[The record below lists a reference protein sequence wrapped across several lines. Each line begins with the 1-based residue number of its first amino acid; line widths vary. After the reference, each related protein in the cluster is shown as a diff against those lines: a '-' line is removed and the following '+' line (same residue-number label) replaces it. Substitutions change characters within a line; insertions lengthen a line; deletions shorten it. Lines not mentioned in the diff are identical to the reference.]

1 MFARPLIFA
10 ALLIAVHVTT
20 ALAQPAPFA
29 CPKPGTVE
37 ERGVSTLKYTGTS
50 PSDPYVCARLDPRAK
65 PELRL
70 FNLYALSDSNNT
82 PAANAAVRAGLLD
95 LLSGRKTSVSF
106 PYTAYNGY
114 IQQENWTLLR
124 KEPYSID
131 GKTVETLVFETETT
145 GDSRGT
151 SGFHG
156 RYTRWLDPKSGVWL
170 KADLAIISGAGN
182 FYPQAYRVRSVTTP

>member
-1 MFARPLIFA
+1 MFSRHLLFGA
-10 ALLIAVHVTT
+10 ALVGFHVT
-20 ALAQPAPFA
+20 AANADQVAFS

-50 PSDPYVCARLDPRAK
+50 PSDPFVCARLDARSK

-70 FNLYALSDSNNT
+70 FNLYALSETNNT
-82 PAANAAVRAGLLD
+82 AAANAAAQTGMLD

-106 PYTAYNGY
+106 PYTASNGY
-114 IQQENWTLLR
+114 IEQDTWTLLR

-131 GKTVETLVFETETT
+131 GKTVEVLVLDHDVV
-145 GDSRGT
+145 GDPRGT

-156 RYTRWLDPKSGVWL
+156 RYTHWLDPKSGVWL
-170 KADLAIISGAGN
+170 KTELAVISGAAN
-182 FYPQAYRVRSVTTP
+182 FYPQSYRVRSVTSP